1 MTKLVQ
7 VNKRIGIHIVL
18 LLYLCCS
25 LQHIQ
30 AVNLNEFKK
39 TTLAIDTLQVDTSD
53 IQPRRFDNLREK
65 YSNDDFIYERTIE
78 NSGWWSRFKQW
89 LSDKIRNLFN
99 IKNAGQASKMT
110 DLAIKIG
117 GVLLFI
123 IVICFIFRAIIN
135 KEGAWVFGKSSDKSI
150 IPVSD
155 IEANIHATDFKQ
167 LIAEA
172 EEYSNYR
179 LAIRYYY
186 LWLLKKLSAA
196 EIIHYD
202 VEKTNNDYRNEIEIS
217 KVKEDFT
224 YTSYLYNYIWY
235 GEFDVND
242 EQFNKAKLAFN
253 KFLNS
258 IKA

>member
-1 MTKLVQ
+1 LAQ
-7 VNKRIGIHIVL
+7 VNKRIGLHIVL
-18 LLYLCCS
+18 FIFACCT

-30 AVNLNEFKK
+30 AVNLANLN
-39 TTLAIDTLQVDTSD
+39 TTAIVSDTLQVDTSD
-53 IQPRRFDNLREK
+53 IKPRRFDNLNEK
-65 YSNDDFIYERTIE
+65 YSGDDFIYERTVE

-89 LSDKIRNLFN
+89 LSDKLRSLFN
-99 IKNAGQASKMT
+99 IKNAGQASKIT

-117 GVLLFI
+117 GVLLFVL
-123 IVICFIFRAIIN
+123 VIYFIFRAIIN
-135 KEGAWVFGKSSDKSI
+135 KEGTWVFGKSSDKSI
-150 IPVSD
+150 IPVTD
-155 IEANIHATDFKQ
+155 IEANIHTTDFKQ

-172 EEYSNYR
+172 EENSNYR

-202 VEKTNNDYRNEIEIS
+202 VEKTNNDYRNEIEIP
-217 KVKEDFT
+217 KVKEDFA

-242 EQFNKAKLAFN
+242 EQFNKAKLAFD

-258 IKA
+258 IKV

>member
-1 MTKLVQ
+1 MAP
-7 VNKRIGIHIVL
+7 VNKCIGLHIVFF
-18 LLYLCCS
+18 LCILFS
-25 LQHIQ
+25 FQSINGFNN
-30 AVNLNEFKK
+30 VVFKN
-39 TTLAIDTLQVDTSD
+39 TIVSDTLNVDNSD
-53 IQPRRFDNLREK
+53 IKPRRFENIKEK
-65 YSNDDFIYERTIE
+65 YSDENFIYERTVE

-89 LSDKIRNLFN
+89 LSDKFRSLFN

-110 DLAIKIG
+110 DLALKIG

-123 IVICFIFRAIIN
+123 IVVYFIFRAIIN

-150 IPVSD
+150 IPVTD

-172 EEYSNYR
+172 EKNSNYR

-186 LWLLKKLSAA
+186 LWLLKKLSNA

-202 VEKTNNDYRNEIEIS
+202 VEKTNNDYRNEIAIP
-217 KVKEDFT
+217 KIKEDFA

-235 GEFDVND
+235 GEFDVNTD
-242 EQFNKAKLAFN
+242 QFNKAKLAFN

>member
-1 MTKLVQ
+1 MSKQIRL
-7 VNKRIGIHIVL
+7 HIVL
-18 LLYLCCS
+18 YILVCCS
-25 LQHIQ
+25 FQNIQ
-30 AVNLNEFKK
+30 GSVSVDFVNSEITN
-39 TTLAIDTLQVDTSD
+39 DTLNVDTSE
-53 IQPRRFDNLREK
+53 ITPRHFDNLKEK
-65 YSNDDFIYERTIE
+65 YNDDDYIYERTAE
-78 NSGWWSRFKQW
+78 KSGWWSRFKQW
-89 LSDKIRNLFN
+89 LSDKFQRLFN
-99 IKNAGQASKMT
+99 IQNAGQASKMT

-117 GVLLFI
+117 GVLLFVL
-123 IVICFIFRAIIN
+123 VIYFIFRAIVN

-150 IPVSD
+150 IPVTD
-155 IEANIHATDFKQ
+155 IETNIHATDFKQ
-167 LIAEA
+167 LITEA
-172 EEYSNYR
+172 ESNSNFR

-202 VEKTNNDYRNEIEIS
+202 VEKTNNDYRNEIVAP
-217 KVKEDFT
+217 KVKEEFA

-242 EQFNKAKLAFN
+242 EQFNKAKRAFE

>member
-1 MTKLVQ
+1 M
-7 VNKRIGIHIVL
+7 NKYIGLHIVFIIFI
-18 LLYLCCS
+18 CCS
-25 LQHIQ
+25 FQQIK
-30 AVNLNEFKK
+30 ASNYNEFKI
-39 TTLAIDTLQVDTSD
+39 TQGVSDTLKVDTSE
-53 IQPRRFDNLREK
+53 ISPRKFDNLKEK
-65 YSNDDFIYERTIE
+65 YSEDEFIYERTIE
-78 NSGWWSRFKQW
+78 KSGWWTRFKQW
-89 LSDKIRNLFN
+89 LSDKFQSLFN
-99 IKNAGQASKMT
+99 IKNKGQAARAT

-123 IVICFIFRAIIN
+123 IVVYFIFRAIVN

-150 IPVSD
+150 IPATD
-155 IEANIHATDFKQ
+155 IEANIHATNFKD

-172 EEYSNYR
+172 ESNSNYR

-186 LWLLKKLSAA
+186 LWLLKKLSTA

-202 VEKTNNDYRNEIEIS
+202 VEKTNNDYQNEIKTPE
-217 KVKEDFT
+217 VKKEFA

-242 EQFNKAKLAFN
+242 EQFSKAKHAFN
-253 KFLNS
+253 KFFKS